1 MEVRCLN
8 DEGTVESWLPAR
20 VLAPADNRGNYCI
33 RLLGE
38 DDTENRNDGD
48 APANAYNMEASEL
61 RPLFDPTESSGAA
74 NYVSSGD
81 AAVEGLR
88 VDCCM
93 MPLLHAITPIPPQ
106 HPLISFSHLSIS
118 FFGQGTRKVANGCLP
133 SWMAVMRLIL
143 PW

>member
-81 AAVEGLR
+81 AAVEGHVR
-88 VDCCM
+88 
-93 MPLLHAITPIPPQ
+93 AIAR
-106 HPLISFSHLSIS
+106 LVGWVLDAA
-118 FFGQGTRKVANGCLP
+118 RKHHDYTGA
-133 SWMAVMRLIL
+133 A
-143 PW
+143 

>member
-20 VLAPADNRGNYCI
+20 VLESADNRGNYCI

-48 APANAYNMEASEL
+48 ARASGYNMDASEL

-74 NYVSSGD
+74 CYVSSGN

-93 MPLLHAITPIPPQ
+93 YDASPTRNTRYSTATPHSSPS
-106 HPLISFSHLSIS
+106 LHLSLVFLVRVRARS
-118 FFGQGTRKVANGCLP
+118 RMVACHRG
-133 SWMAVMRLIL
+133 W
-143 PW
+143 